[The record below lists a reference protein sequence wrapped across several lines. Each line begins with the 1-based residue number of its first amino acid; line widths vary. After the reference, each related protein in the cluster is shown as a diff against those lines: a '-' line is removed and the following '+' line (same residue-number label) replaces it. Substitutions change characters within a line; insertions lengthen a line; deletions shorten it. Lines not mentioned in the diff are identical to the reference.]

1 MMVEAVLTDSDFS
14 DGKLS
19 KLIPYTLVLVHASL
33 SPDDRSAAQTLFET
47 ALRVAQGHRQLVIDG
62 IEGGAIG
69 RAAAVDRRDY
79 AAIATPVTSAQAVN
93 A

>member
-1 MMVEAVLTDSDFS
+1 MAISGANDQ
-14 DGKLS
+14 
-19 KLIPYTLVLVHASL
+19 
-33 SPDDRSAAQTLFET
+33 RSHIYL
-47 ALRVAQGHRQLVIDG
+47 GHRQLVIDG